1 VKFKFKKLAMI
12 LAMTTAVGSVT
23 ACSKKEKEEKPNN
36 VVQQEAQIENETE
49 VDKDTDV
56 HKDTQVD
63 KDTQIDSEN
72 QIDNTKDEEE
82 SNTETID
89 KTISEEKALDI
100 CKERLA
106 EIWNVDF
113 LSVGSDESG
122 SDKIVNINDKTYYAI
137 YYIDDEN
144 DIMADFRFLVDE
156 SSGELFY
163 QSPEDLNK
171 LVPIDEY
178 LSESKNNDSLLL
190 NNNSNE

>member
-1 VKFKFKKLAMI
+1 VKFKLKKLAMV
-12 LAMTTAVGSVT
+12 LAMTIVVASST
-23 ACSKKEKEEKPNN
+23 ACSKKDKEENPNN
-36 VVQQEAQIENETE
+36 VVQQETQIENETE

-122 SDKIVNINDKTYYAI
+122 SDKIVNINDKTYYVI